1 MKISK
6 GEWQF
11 MKKIKKIILIIII
24 TSIILITLFGSF
36 ILFKG
41 YSMYKSAIKKKSIEA
56 TISEIQEKEHFI
68 KVEDIPDIFK
78 SAVIAAEDK
87 RFYTHKGIDFRS
99 IGRAVK
105 TNLKNKELT
114 EGGSTITQQISKN
127 LFFTQEKDFT
137 RKIAEIFAAR
147 NIEKLYSKKE
157 ILEIYIN
164 INYYG
169 SRILWNL

>member
-1 MKISK
+1 M
-6 GEWQF
+6 
-11 MKKIKKIILIIII
+11 
-24 TSIILITLFGSF
+24 LITIFGAY

-41 YSMYKSAIKKKSIEA
+41 YSMYKSAMNKKSIEA

-68 KVEDIPDIFK
+68 KSKDIPDIFK
-78 SAVIAAEDK
+78 SAVIAVEDK
-87 RFYTHKGIDFRS
+87 RFYNHKGIDLRS

-105 TNLKNKELT
+105 TNIKNKELT

-137 RKIAEIFAAR
+137 RKIAEIFAAT
-147 NIEKLYSKKE
+147 NIEKNYSKKE

-169 SRILWNL
+169 SRILWNI